1 MTTIEQ
7 AKRTIAAGSAEGM
20 RLLGAGVYK
29 PCYQGR
35 YNIAAQAALSDPQA
49 QFTPEE
55 RRLIASYIE
64 GEGEPESRMSDRLQI
79 RISPTERA
87 LLESAAEAAGTNVSE
102 YVRRAALDKEREG

>member
-7 AKRTIAAGSAEGM
+7 AKRTIAAGSAEGL

-29 PCYQGR
+29 PCAQVR

-49 QFTPEE
+49 EFTSEE
-55 RRLIASYIE
+55 RRLIASFI
-64 GEGEPESRMSDRLQI
+64 EGEPESRMSDRLQI

-87 LLESAAEAAGTNVSE
+87 QLQSAAEAAGTNVSE
-102 YVRRAALDKEREG
+102 YVRRAALGEGN